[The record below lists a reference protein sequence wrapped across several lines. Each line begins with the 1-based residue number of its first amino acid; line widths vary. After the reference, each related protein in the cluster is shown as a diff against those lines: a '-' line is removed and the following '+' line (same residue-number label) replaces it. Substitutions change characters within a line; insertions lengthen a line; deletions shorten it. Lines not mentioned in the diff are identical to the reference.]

1 MRLTEH
7 VFRLLFCLCVF
18 ALPATAADELQQNN
32 KMSFNNER
40 SKVTTQQDFSSR
52 ILTLKVMLTKLKGL
66 VFSLNDINELESI
79 GMSPDDVEAMRS
91 TLLAKINQT
100 KAHALVLIR
109 RL

>member
-1 MRLTEH
+1 MNFMIKMIMITTCLF
-7 VFRLLFCLCVF
+7 VFSLSAF
-18 ALPATAADELQQNN
+18 AADNAYYQDSAGKNDLKVQQ
-32 KMSFNNER
+32 
-40 SKVTTQQDFSSR
+40 QHDFSNGM
-52 ILTLKVMLTKLKGL
+52 LTLKVMLTKLKGL

-100 KAHALVLIR
+100 KLHALALIQ